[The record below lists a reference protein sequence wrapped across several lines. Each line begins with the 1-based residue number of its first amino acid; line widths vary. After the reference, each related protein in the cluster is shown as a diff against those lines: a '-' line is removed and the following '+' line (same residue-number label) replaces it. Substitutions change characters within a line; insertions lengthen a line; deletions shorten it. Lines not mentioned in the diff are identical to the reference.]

1 MTTNAPRPQTIV
13 RAALCLWFSVALTLL
28 VTAAQVLG
36 LAPLVGSTAGMTVT
50 IGLVTAGFLALIA
63 VSISSRRG
71 WGRWLFAVIYV
82 LGTLGLAMLVAM
94 TPETFRT
101 FPMVLQANMVVQFAL
116 QTAAL
121 VLMFSSTSRQWFR
134 PRHAATAP

>member
-1 MTTNAPRPQTIV
+1 MTA
-13 RAALCLWFSVALTLL
+13 
-28 VTAAQVLG
+28 
-36 LAPLVGSTAGMTVT
+36 T
-50 IGLVTAGFLALIA
+50 IGLVTAGLLGLIA
-63 VSISSRRG
+63 VSISARRG

-82 LGTLGLAMLVAM
+82 LGTLGFVMLVAI
-94 TPETFRT
+94 TPETFRA

-134 PRHAATAP
+134 ARHAATAP

>member
-1 MTTNAPRPQTIV
+1 
-13 RAALCLWFSVALTLL
+13 
-28 VTAAQVLG
+28 VTAAKVLG
-36 LAPLVGSTAGMTVT
+36 LVPLVGSTAGMTAT
-50 IGLVTAGFLALIA
+50 IGLVTAGLLALIA
-63 VSISSRRG
+63 GSVSARRG

-82 LGTLGLAMLVAM
+82 IGTLGVVMLVLI

-101 FPMVLQANMVVQFAL
+101 FPLVLQANMVVQFVL

-134 PRHAATAP
+134 TRHAATAP